1 MKLRI
6 GRETKNFYF
15 IFFAFFPQFYN
26 LWTVALCVIQK
37 SKAKIVKSTFNSNTK
52 KKKKLDFSVAIKSG
66 KKRIMTARTLREKV
80 TFAASEEMCF
90 K

>member
-6 GRETKNFYF
+6 GRETKYF
-15 IFFAFFPQFYN
+15 TFFFFFTFFPQFYN

-52 KKKKLDFSVAIKSG
+52 KKKKLDFSVAIKSE
-66 KKRIMTARTLREKV
+66 KKGL
-80 TFAASEEMCF
+80 
-90 K
+90 